1 MIYRKRDGIL
11 EIKVILVGMLIG
23 CSYLIG
29 EEISK
34 RYLKRHKQ
42 LNDLIR
48 ILEIIRMDLNF
59 GMYTLQEIFENISL
73 KKEYDFNDFFSK
85 FAYELSKE
93 NGKTIENIFYE
104 TANSLYKDTYLKQN
118 EIEELKKLIFSLGKS
133 EVESQERLID
143 LTVENLKKLT
153 IESKE
158 DIKNKGNLYKK
169 LITFSGIC
177 IGIILI

>member
-1 MIYRKRDGIL
+1 MINILQAVGSIGIFIMAIL
-11 EIKVILVGMLIG
+11 YLISVMVQIKQTKMSFIPFLAFDQMTMEQEGKNLKLRNLTETDSDYVNTAFKLQNLGGGIAKNIDIKVH
-23 CSYLIG
+23 
-29 EEISK
+29 
-34 RYLKRHKQ
+34 LK
-42 LNDLIR
+42 
-48 ILEIIRMDLNF
+48 E
-59 GMYTLQEIFENISL
+59 
-73 KKEYDFNDFFSK
+73 
-85 FAYELSKE
+85 
-93 NGKTIENIFYE
+93 
-104 TANSLYKDTYLKQN
+104 N
-118 EIEELKKLIFSLGKS
+118 EIEEFKKLILSLGKS

>member
-1 MIYRKRDGIL
+1 MICRKRDGIL
-11 EIKVILVGMLIG
+11 EIKIILVGMLIG
-23 CSYLIG
+23 CSYLVG
-29 EEISK
+29 EDISK
-34 RYLKRHKQ
+34 RYIKRHKQ

-48 ILEIIRMDLNF
+48 VLEIMDLAF
-59 GMYTLQEIFENISL
+59 GMYTLEEIFRNIAV
-73 KKEYDFNDFFSK
+73 KDEYDFSEFFLK
-85 FAYELSKE
+85 FADELSKE
-93 NGKTIENIFYE
+93 DGKTIEQILQDTINI
-104 TANSLYKDTYLKQN
+104 LYKNTYLKEN
-118 EIEELKKLIFSLGKS
+118 EIEEFKKLILSLGKS